1 MHDFLN
7 MMQTLDAFFPIG
19 TFTMSNG
26 LEDYVVRNRLSSAKD
41 LAEYIDQYIQIVP
54 YNDLGLLYLSW
65 KHGGEQKYI
74 CQLNLT
80 ALAVK
85 SAQEIRNGSAKMCTR
100 FIKAR
105 KAMKDCR
112 EQLSWYGDWLK
123 KSQTQGVFAIALGLH
138 AYDLEIGI
146 DTVLEMYLYNLLS
159 AIVNNAV
166 KLVPLSQ
173 MDGQKILF
181 EALSAIGGAVETAKT
196 IELEDIGVNGAAME
210 IHSMNH
216 AYLYS
221 RQYIS

>member
-26 LEDYVVRNRLSSAKD
+26 LEDYVVRNRLISAKD
-41 LAEYIDQYIQIVP
+41 LAEYIGQYIQIVP

-65 KHGGEQKYI
+65 KHGSDHRYI
-74 CQLNLT
+74 HKLNMT

-112 EQLSWYGDWLK
+112 EELSWYEDWLK
-123 KSQTQGVFAIALGLH
+123 KTQTQGVFAIALGLH
-138 AYDLEIGI
+138 AYDLDTEI
-146 DTVLEMYLYNLLS
+146 DMVLEMYLYNLLS

-173 MDGQKILF
+173 MDGQRILF
-181 EALSAIGGAVETAKT
+181 EALSAIDGAVETVKSMD
-196 IELEDIGVNGAAME
+196 LEDIGVNGAAMD